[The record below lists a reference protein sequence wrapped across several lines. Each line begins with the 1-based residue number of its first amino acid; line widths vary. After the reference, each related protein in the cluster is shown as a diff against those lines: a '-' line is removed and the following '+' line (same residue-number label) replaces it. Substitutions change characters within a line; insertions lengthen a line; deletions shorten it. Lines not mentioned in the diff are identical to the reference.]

1 MAVGNEK
8 EFQMDCSVEGKVG
21 WFAKPEHRKSQI
33 IVMHWSPLSLFW
45 FPGAKILDQQS
56 PLRIFTYCL
65 CSMINHTFSRTP
77 NFIL

>member
-21 WFAKPEHRKSQI
+21 WFAKPDHRKSQI

-45 FPGAKILDQQS
+45 FPGAKILDQHDFHKVHCGFS
-56 PLRIFTYCL
+56 
-65 CSMINHTFSRTP
+65 HTACAQ
-77 NFIL
+77 